1 MVTVTTYNSAD
12 EIITAKLLNKSA
24 DELITMWKETDRM
37 INALKFN
44 PTAKDRNEEWDAV
57 ITLRQWIM
65 KAMQKVMTDAEFCK
79 VVGF

>member
-1 MVTVTTYNSAD
+1 MITVTTYKSAD
-12 EIITAKLLNKSA
+12 EIITAKFLNKSA
-24 DELITMWKETDRM
+24 DELIKMWKETDRM

>member
-79 VVGF
+79 VVDF